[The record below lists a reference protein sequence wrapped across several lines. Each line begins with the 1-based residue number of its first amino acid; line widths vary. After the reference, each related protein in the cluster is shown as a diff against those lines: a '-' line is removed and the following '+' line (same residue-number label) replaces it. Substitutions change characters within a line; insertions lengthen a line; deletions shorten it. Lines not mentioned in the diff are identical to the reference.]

1 MENGKWA
8 AKHELLFWPKARAC
22 SYLHGPVSHTYPQLY
37 LVSKYIFH
45 QNSSL
50 ARLRRR
56 WCLLAPGC
64 VCVCVA
70 SLAEI
75 AMTANQL
82 CSNRSGFLSYFPVW
96 PKWISTFCWDR
107 FYTKVDRK
115 VISIC
120 ITSPQ
125 LTWPFWFG

>member
-22 SYLHGPVSHTYPQLY
+22 SYLHGPVSQTYPQLY

-56 WCLLAPGC
+56 WCLLAPG
-64 VCVCVA
+64 CVCVA

-96 PKWISTFCWDR
+96 PKWISTFCL
-107 FYTKVDRK
+107 
-115 VISIC
+115 
-120 ITSPQ
+120 
-125 LTWPFWFG
+125 LTDFIQKLTGKWSQFVSHHHSWLGLFGLA